1 MSGPLIVRMEDKVGG
16 SFSLFINLLY
26 VSDLNGKINGW
37 INLAGLQNLKS
48 KLANIKVQ
56 SMY

>member
-1 MSGPLIVRMEDKVGG
+1 MSGSLIVRMKDKVGG
-16 SFSLFINLLY
+16 GFSLFINLLN

>member
-1 MSGPLIVRMEDKVGG
+1 MSGSLIVRMKDKVGG
-16 SFSLFINLLY
+16 GFSLFINLLN

-48 KLANIKVQ
+48 KLANIKV
-56 SMY
+56 

>member
-16 SFSLFINLLY
+16 SFSLFINLLD

-48 KLANIKVQ
+48 KLANIKV
-56 SMY
+56 